1 MERFP
6 YGELKVFGGR
16 SHPALTGE
24 ICRTLGRDAGRVT
37 LYNFS
42 DGENYCQIEENVRGA
57 DVFIV
62 QPTGPPVNS
71 NVMELLI
78 MLDAFKRSSASRVTA
93 VLSYYGYARQDRKD
107 KPRVPITAKL
117 VADLVVA
124 AGADRVLCVDLHA
137 AQIQGFFNVPVDHL
151 FAAPVLLDAIRDA
164 RLDPLTVVSPDA
176 GGVERA
182 RAFAK
187 RLGAQL
193 AIVDK
198 RRKGKNEVEILH
210 VIGDVRER
218 NVIVVD
224 DIIDAEG
231 VGPRAR
237 LRRLRPSGPVGA
249 RDRPDQRQP
258 DRADLLHEHAP
269 ARGQARALPAPDA
282 PLHRPAPRR
291 GDPAHPRGSLGVFVV
306 RLIVSSTSGPC
317 APGTGTAR
325 PQKGPHRAP
334 GKPLDRR
341 RTPAGDRQERREPP
355 ALPRHDPGRP
365 LRGRTRDRDR
375 PARGPEE
382 VAPKSPPEGDPRE
395 RDLPAQDEGCG
406 RRGPRD
412 DPRPLGR
419 PRHARD
425 AS

>member
-16 SHPALTGE
+16 AHPALTGE

-71 NVMELLI
+71 NIMELLI

-117 VADLVVA
+117 AADLVVA

-137 AQIQGFFNVPVDHL
+137 AQIQGFFDIPVDHL

-210 VIGDVRER
+210 VIGDVRDR

-224 DIIDAEG
+224 DIIDTAGTLINTVLALREAG
-231 VGPRAR
+231 AQRVFAGAVHAVLSGPAIDRINGSPIERVFCTNTLPLEDKLVRCPLLTPLSVGPLLGEAIQRIHA
-237 LRRLRPSGPVGA
+237 GA
-249 RDRPDQRQP
+249 
-258 DRADLLHEHAP
+258 
-269 ARGQARALPAPDA
+269 
-282 PLHRPAPRR
+282 
-291 GDPAHPRGSLGVFVV
+291 S
-306 RLIVSSTSGPC
+306 VSS
-317 APGTGTAR
+317 
-325 PQKGPHRAP
+325 
-334 GKPLDRR
+334 LF
-341 RTPAGDRQERREPP
+341 
-355 ALPRHDPGRP
+355 
-365 LRGRTRDRDR
+365 
-375 PARGPEE
+375 
-382 VAPKSPPEGDPRE
+382 V
-395 RDLPAQDEGCG
+395 
-406 RRGPRD
+406 
-412 DPRPLGR
+412 
-419 PRHARD
+419 
-425 AS
+425 